1 MDYHTILLVPR
12 YAPGL
17 EVLWRNVLPR
27 ALHLEAD
34 PSGPGHLDVA
44 PRYQGRQ
51 TEGPTVRMPRW
62 DLTHDDGNGRI
73 LRIAFDDGRPDPK
86 LPYDEL
92 VEALTTVNLAFA
104 TAKHGA
110 EPYRLG
116 LAMATKLLLEWLRDD
131 EDLLRR
137 GLTPPFA
144 GASS

>member
-34 PSGPGHLDVA
+34 PSGPGHLDVTT
-44 PRYQGRQ
+44 RYHGTQ
-51 TEGPTVRMPRW
+51 TVGPTVRMSRW
-62 DLTHDDGNGRI
+62 DLTHDEGNGRI
-73 LRIAFDDGRPDPK
+73 LRIAFSDARPDPK

-92 VEALTTVNLAFA
+92 VDALTTVNLAFA

-131 EDLLRR
+131 TDILRR

>member
-1 MDYHTILLVPR
+1 MDYHAILLVPR

-44 PRYQGRQ
+44 PRYHGRP
-51 TEGPTVRMPRW
+51 TEGPTVRMSRW
-62 DLTHDDGNGRI
+62 DLMHDEGNGRI
-73 LRIAFDDGRPDPK
+73 LRLAFHDDRAGPRM
-86 LPYDEL
+86 PYDEI
-92 VEALTTVNLAFA
+92 VDALTAINLAFA

-116 LAMATKLLLEWLRDD
+116 LAMATKLLLAWLH
-131 EDLLRR
+131 EDAELLRR
-137 GLTPPFA
+137 GLAPPF
-144 GASS
+144 GDASS

>member
-1 MDYHTILLVPR
+1 MDYHVILLVPR
-12 YAPGL
+12 YAPGP

-44 PRYQGRQ
+44 ARYHGRP
-51 TEGPTVRMPRW
+51 TEGPTVRMSRW
-62 DLTHDDGNGRI
+62 DLTHDEGNGRI
-73 LRIAFDDGRPDPK
+73 LRLAFADDRLDPK
-86 LPYDEL
+86 PPYDEL
-92 VEALTTVNLAFA
+92 VDALATVNLAFA

-116 LAMATKLLLEWLRDD
+116 LAMATKLLLEWLYGD

-144 GASS
+144 GAST

>member
-1 MDYHTILLVPR
+1 MDRHAILLIPR

-27 ALHLEAD
+27 ALHLEAEM
-34 PSGPGHLDVA
+34 SGPGHLDVA
-44 PRYQGRQ
+44 PRYHGRA
-51 TEGPTVRMPRW
+51 TDGPTVRMSRW
-62 DLTHDDGNGRI
+62 DLTHDEATGRI
-73 LRIAFDDGRPDPK
+73 LRLAFHDDRDAPR
-86 LPYDEL
+86 LPYDEI
-92 VEALTTVNLAFA
+92 VDAFTTVNLAFA

-116 LAMATKLLLEWLRDD
+116 LAMATKLLLAWLHED

-144 GASS
+144 GASA